1 MPITDPGF
9 TWQEALWAFG
19 VIAVVAFLVTRVLT
33 DLLRIPRT
41 PYIAMLFVA
50 ALGLGAAG
58 YCAWSGTSAG
68 ELFTSAVGW
77 ALIAGLVAATIAV
90 PLVRHLPGASPRDR
104 VRPRRTHA
112 VGNAPRWSTPANP
125 IPERVVV
132 RQGRQLGTTQERA
145 RMVAPVQFPA
155 PRAASGRR
163 AGYRSPQVSRCK
175 MEPCGGRTTP
185 SHRDVY
191 QGLARVQR
199 PIVAVGGDA

>member
-19 VIAVVAFLVTRVLT
+19 VIAVVAFLVTWVLT

-50 ALGLGAAG
+50 ALGLGAG

-90 PLVRHLPGASPRDR
+90 PLVRHLPAHPHATGSDL
-104 VRPRRTHA
+104 VGLHA
-112 VGNAPRWSTPANP
+112 VGNAPKMVNAGEPHP
-125 IPERVVV
+125 GRVSSFDKD
-132 RQGRQLGTTQERA
+132 GSSGPHTERA

-155 PRAASGRR
+155 PRRRPARRVSLTACRDARWSR
-163 AGYRSPQVSRCK
+163 AGA
-175 MEPCGGRTTP
+175 GRPLATGTFT
-185 SHRDVY
+185 R
-191 QGLARVQR
+191 GLPGCSDLSLR
-199 PIVAVGGDA
+199 